1 MIVQMGWPAT
11 LLLIILFINI
21 IYTIPDRKTANII
34 AFYVL
39 WDLVFYS
46 GSMINSPVQSILL
59 IFIIQIIK
67 CLNTTN
73 DTIVKSSFD
82 RNPSFAASYN
92 TIGIQ

>member
-1 MIVQMGWPAT
+1 
-11 LLLIILFINI
+11 
-21 IYTIPDRKTANII
+21 
-34 AFYVL
+34 
-39 WDLVFYS
+39 
-46 GSMINSPVQSILL
+46 MINSPVQSILL